1 MSQEDDFKDQEL
13 TRTAAA
19 SDPSWSGSMYPRDS
33 TGKVLPISS
42 VSSNSG
48 GYRHRRVSRRR
59 VVSRRSVSRRR
70 VSRRRVSRR
79 RHRK

>member
-1 MSQEDDFKDQEL
+1 MSQEDDDYKDRPL

-19 SDPSWSGSMYPRDS
+19 NAPNWSGSMYPRDS

-42 VSSNSG
+42 NYG
-48 GYRHRRVSRRR
+48 GYHHRRVSRRR

-70 VSRRRVSRR
+70 GSRRRGSHR